1 MVKMLILLVV
11 SMCLAYCAQRDVL
24 TVPLTQKRSINV
36 PLVIMIVMLSL
47 VVGLRTNYNDTFQ
60 YIASFL
66 DAPTP
71 QQYLNS
77 KPELLDYPLFYW
89 FQSFFRHNI
98 SDNYHLFFLII
109 ATFTNASF
117 ICFFKKHSDD
127 FAFSILIF
135 FSIGLYMF
143 TMAAM
148 KQCLAMAFLTFA
160 LNALIDKKYVKFY
173 FWVFIAMLIHA
184 YAVLFAV
191 LPLFTNKPWT
201 ILTYCSI
208 IAVVFVVFT
217 FESTITSFLE
227 FTEDTS
233 REISEE
239 YIIGTVGINLFRLA
253 VYAAAPLISFIFQ
266 ELLNDNYTHTQNI
279 MMNVSILSFL
289 IMAMGLT
296 GGANFF
302 GRAAVYFVLG
312 TVCILPWIVKQIFSE
327 ESKAVGTTIVGSAY
341 LLFFMYSLIGFS
353 SEYAGISVWEFIKTL

>member
-1 MVKMLILLVV
+1 MIKMLILLVV
-11 SMCLAYCAQRDVL
+11 SMCLAYCAQHDVL

-47 VVGLRTNYNDTFQ
+47 VVGLRTHYNDTSQ

-66 DAPTP
+66 DAPTL
-71 QQYLNS
+71 QQYIDS
-77 KPELLDYPLFYW
+77 KPELLDYPLFYG

-98 SDNYHLFFLII
+98 SDNYHLFFLVI

-127 FAFSILIF
+127 FTFSILIF
-135 FSIGLYMF
+135 FSIGLYVF

-148 KQCLAMAFLTFA
+148 KQCFAMAFLTFA

-173 FWVFIAMLIHA
+173 FWVFVAMLIHA

-191 LPLFTNKPWT
+191 LPIFTKKPWT
-201 ILTYCSI
+201 LLTYCSI

-217 FESTITSFLE
+217 FESSITSFLE

-239 YIIGTVGINLFRLA
+239 YILDSAGINLFRLA
-253 VYAAAPLISFIFQ
+253 VYAVPPLVSFVFQ
-266 ELLNDNYTHTQNI
+266 ELLNDNYTHTQNVL
-279 MMNVSILSFL
+279 MNASILSFL
-289 IMAMGLT
+289 VMALGLT

-302 GRAAVYFVLG
+302 GRAALYFEIG
-312 TVCILPWIVKQIFSE
+312 TVCILPWLVKQIFSE

-341 LLFFMYSLIGFS
+341 ILFFAYSLIGFPKFRK
-353 SEYAGISVWEFIKTL
+353 V